1 MKWTGKLLGGIIGL
15 FVTRGPLGA
24 LLGVIIGHLYDQKSS
39 APDRDDPELG
49 QASAEAGNTE
59 AVAAR
64 FFRCTFEVMGHV
76 AKSDGRVSEQEIAAA
91 RKVMS
96 DFRLNEAQT
105 DLAIEH
111 FRLGKDAA
119 FDLEQAVLA
128 LRKACAG
135 RPDLMRAFIEIQV
148 RAALEGSDLN
158 APVRARLGRVAT
170 LFGISSLEF
179 AHLEAILRLR
189 RGHAQRGGTNAAGA
203 ARSTSMEE
211 AYKVLEIEASA
222 SNDEV
227 EKAYRRQLSRNH
239 PDKLKA
245 NGLPESMLEHAKQ
258 RTQQIIEA
266 WDLIRERRGIK
277 T

>member
-1 MKWTGKLLGGIIGL
+1 MKWTGKLLGGLIGL

-24 LLGVIIGHLYDQKSS
+24 LLGVIIGHLFDQKSVG
-39 APDRDDPELG
+39 ADHADPDLRG
-49 QASAEAGNTE
+49 ASAEVGDTL

-64 FFRCTFEVMGHV
+64 FFRSTFEVMGHI
-76 AKSDGRVSEQEIAAA
+76 AKADGRVSEQEISAA
-91 RKVMS
+91 RTVMA
-96 DFRLNEAQT
+96 DFRLDESQT
-105 DLAIEH
+105 NLAIGH
-111 FRLGKDAA
+111 FGVGKDPA
-119 FDLEQAVLA
+119 FNLEQTVLA

-135 RPDLMRAFIEIQV
+135 RPDLMRAFLEIQV

-158 APVRARLGRVAT
+158 ALVRARLGRIAT
-170 LFGISSLEF
+170 LFGFSSLEF
-179 AHLEAILRLR
+179 VHLEAILRLR
-189 RGHAQRGGTNAAGA
+189 RGHAQRGGANASGA
-203 ARSTSMEE
+203 TGNRSIEE
-211 AYKVLEIEASA
+211 AYKVLEISAIASD
-222 SNDEV
+222 DEV